1 MRRDVPDEHAHRVQ
15 DVQHL
20 LHHRRISPCKHANGI
35 ICIRGLLQD
44 VTVNLHHLQD
54 GQSCTIKDGSAQLL
68 S

>member
-1 MRRDVPDEHAHRVQ
+1 VPDEHAHRFQ

-20 LHHRRISPCKHANGI
+20 LHHHQVAPCEHADGI
-35 ICIRGLLQD
+35 FCIRGLLQD

-54 GQSCTIKDGSAQLL
+54 GQSYNIEDGSAQLL